1 MGVMGLVSSEGSR
14 YLLEKFLKTLG
25 TRGEFRIS
33 ARGEEMNLCKQPFP
47 LCLLRPPN
55 PPWAGPARTKCLR
68 SARAWRWPKAFK
80 LV

>member
-1 MGVMGLVSSEGSR
+1 MGLVSSEGSH

-25 TRGEFRIS
+25 TRGELRIS
-33 ARGEEMNLCKQPFP
+33 ARGEEMHLCMQPFP
-47 LCLLRPPN
+47 PAPPAATQ
-55 PPWAGPARTKCLR
+55 PSWAGPARTKCLH